1 MPGRTT
7 TSYDVGQGRQDA
19 YASVFEQSFVRE
31 SLAAASA
38 LLHSAR
44 DREVPDPAHGTE
56 VWEAGDRIVV
66 GIDEVGRG
74 SWAGPVTVAAVVPAE
89 QHLSGIRDSKL
100 LTPDERE
107 VAARRVR
114 GWARGIG
121 VGHASH
127 TECDELGMTE
137 ALRRAA
143 TRALCELAGQGFE
156 PDRIVLDGKH
166 DYLAMPDRVRTIV
179 KADQSVLSVAAAS
192 VVAKVTRDALMADEA
207 EHFPAYGFESNR
219 GYPAPQHKCAL
230 AWLRAVVDPPAVVDL
245 HGLLPL
251 GRPPAVRAST
261 AVPRLMAR
269 RRSGSGAERRPG
281 RSNAEETVI
290 EGRSSQPH
298 QGGPGRAPAFVA

>member
-1 MPGRTT
+1 MPAKYPTLRTE
-7 TSYDVGQGRQDA
+7 RK
-19 YASVFEQSFVRE
+19 
-31 SLAAASA
+31 L
-38 LLHSAR
+38 
-44 DREVPDPAHGTE
+44 
-56 VWEAGDRIVV
+56 WETGDRIVV

-89 QHLSGIRDSKL
+89 QHLSGIRDSKM
-100 LTPDERE
+100 LTPEERE

-192 VVAKVTRDALMADEA
+192 VVAKVTRDALMAGEA

-230 AWLRAVVDPPAVVDL
+230 AW
-245 HGLLPL
+245 HGPTSIHRRSWIFMEYCLWGGLP
-251 GRPPAVRAST
+251 RYER
-261 AVPRLMAR
+261 VPRLF
-269 RRSGSGAERRPG
+269 P
-281 RSNAEETVI
+281 V
-290 EGRSSQPH
+290 
-298 QGGPGRAPAFVA
+298 